1 MTWIFALVLIVI
13 ALILFLVSRRQQRSS
28 GLPSL
33 KVVYTD
39 TKMWNRVEK
48 PLYDPVLGLTGKPD
62 YLVMEK
68 DLIIP
73 LEVKSGFAPAI
84 PYESHILQLVA
95 YCMLVWSM
103 YKKRP
108 THGFIHYANRTFAVD
123 FTLQL
128 EEEFRDLVAEIH
140 HCDRSQNPSRSHE
153 SPERCQSCG
162 YRDICDQKL

>member
-13 ALILFLVSRRQQRSS
+13 ALILFLVSRRQQRCS

-84 PYESHILQLVA
+84 PYDSHILQLVA

-123 FTLQL
+123 FTPQL
-128 EEEFRDLVAEIH
+128 EEEFRDLVSEIH

-153 SPERCQSCG
+153 SPERCRSCG